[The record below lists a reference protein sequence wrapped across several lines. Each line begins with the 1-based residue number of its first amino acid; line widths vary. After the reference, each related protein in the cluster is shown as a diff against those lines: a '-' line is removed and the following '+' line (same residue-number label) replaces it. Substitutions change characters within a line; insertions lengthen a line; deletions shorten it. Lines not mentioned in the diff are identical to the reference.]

1 MTQYEYQLICDS
13 LKAGV
18 PALADKLITALNN
31 LIEAHN
37 RLYKQAE
44 EQKTKETREKAEKK

>member
-44 EQKTKETREKAEKK
+44 EQKAKEAPEKAEKK